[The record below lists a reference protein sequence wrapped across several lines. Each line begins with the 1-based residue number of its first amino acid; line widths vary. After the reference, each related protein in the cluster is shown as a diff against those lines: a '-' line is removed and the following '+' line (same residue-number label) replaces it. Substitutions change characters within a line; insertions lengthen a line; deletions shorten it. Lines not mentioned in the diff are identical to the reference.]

1 MAAAAHGNGL
11 DPKRTK
17 ECVDRIEALAERKQT
32 LHMTYMQECAVIN
45 EDIGDVYEEA
55 KTAWG
60 IPKKALKTV
69 IKVRATERKLE
80 AMRDDLETEDQES
93 FDQIRHALGDLADTP
108 LGGAALSGAGE
119 GDEGE
124 ADVRSPAQKRRDKER
139 KDRDAALD
147 AASIGDTGNGAEK
160 LATGLRQLN

>member
-1 MAAAAHGNGL
+1 MMTAAQHGNGF

-17 ECVDRIEALAERKQT
+17 ECVDRIEAIAVKKEAA
-32 LHMTYMQECAVIN
+32 HMAYMRECSVFSEDTKAVY
-45 EDIGDVYEEA
+45 DEA

-60 IPKKALKTV
+60 IPKRALKTV

-80 AMRDDLETEDQES
+80 AMREDLETEDQES

-108 LGGAALSGAGE
+108 LGGAALAGKE
-119 GDEGE
+119 DVED
-124 ADVRSPAQKRRDKER
+124 DVRSPAQKRRERER

-147 AASIGDTGNGAEK
+147 AASIGGSGNGAET
-160 LATGLRQLN
+160 LATGLRALN

>member
-1 MAAAAHGNGL
+1 MTAAQHGNGF

-17 ECVDRIEALAERKQT
+17 ECVDRIESLAEKKQS

-45 EDIGDVYEEA
+45 EDIGDIYEEA
-55 KTAWG
+55 KSAWG

-80 AMRDDLETEDQES
+80 AMRDDLETDDQES

-108 LGGAALSGAGE
+108 LGGAALAGKE
-119 GDEGE
+119 EGE
-124 ADVRSPAQKRRDKER
+124 ADVRSPSQKRREKER

-147 AASIGDTGNGAEK
+147 AASIGDSDNGAEK
-160 LATGLRQLN
+160 LATGLRALN